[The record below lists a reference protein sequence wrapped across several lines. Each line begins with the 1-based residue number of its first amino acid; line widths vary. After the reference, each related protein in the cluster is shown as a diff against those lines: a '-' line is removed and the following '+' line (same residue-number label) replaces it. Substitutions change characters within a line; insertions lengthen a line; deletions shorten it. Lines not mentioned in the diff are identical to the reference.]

1 MKRIKNVFSGTDYRK
16 SGSLPLPKS
25 PASSTLWHRHFARM
39 PTAENRS
46 EWKHHA
52 MFSMKI
58 IYIYRFRLQYASMTK
73 SFNDISKKNTRFAGA
88 CHIRMCSNWS
98 VWTEWTLLI
107 LRAGRFSHTSNGHC
121 HGGGSNRP
129 MIETIKTQIGAWSG
143 KDLVCRSG
151 KDLQNILLSNDLF
164 EKYYCLSGVE
174 CRVEILW
181 VICSKK
187 TPVA

>member
-16 SGSLPLPKS
+16 SGSLPKS

-52 MFSMKI
+52 MFSMKF
-58 IYIYRFRLQYASMTK
+58 IYIHRFRLQYASMTK
-73 SFNDISKKNTRFAGA
+73 SFNDISKRKNTRFAGA

-121 HGGGSNRP
+121 HGGGSSGP
-129 MIETIKTQIGAWSG
+129 MIETIKTQIGPLGVERTWFAG
-143 KDLVCRSG
+143 AEI
-151 KDLQNILLSNDLF
+151 LQNILLSNDLF